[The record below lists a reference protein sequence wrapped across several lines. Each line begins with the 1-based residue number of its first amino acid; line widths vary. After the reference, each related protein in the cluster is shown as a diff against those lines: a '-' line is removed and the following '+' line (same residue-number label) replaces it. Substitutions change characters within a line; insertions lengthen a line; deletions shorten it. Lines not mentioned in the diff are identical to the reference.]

1 MNLRKVISGCL
12 AAVLV
17 LTSVVRV
24 SAATGFPDYDKNA
37 WYAEAV
43 SAAVENDLLRG
54 ANGRLNLQGDLT
66 RGEMAAI
73 TNRAFGTYVKAN
85 ISKFRDVPKDAWD
98 YPDIQMAYFM
108 GTYEGTGANT
118 MAPDKPISRQEVM
131 TVVARALQRI
141 RQDEIFCKAQSSPM
155 PLVLCGHRSQGDD
168 PE

>member
-98 YPDIQMAYFM
+98 YVVNRSAGIIIGDTAIDLNRAITDMDATLEAMDTVLLCFALFK
-108 GTYEGTGANT
+108 TGSLSKSLFGA
-118 MAPDKPISRQEVM
+118 
-131 TVVARALQRI
+131 
-141 RQDEIFCKAQSSPM
+141 
-155 PLVLCGHRSQGDD
+155 H
-168 PE
+168 